1 MRTPE
6 SWSEEI
12 YKSCHSPVMGRA
24 TVKPEF
30 VRRIQDDATHELIA
44 ALQWAMA
51 KEPSPCRCM
60 DFTTPPHV
68 CVAHKALA
76 AAMANATLSHEEG
89 RKEKL

>member
-12 YKSCHSPVMGRA
+12 YKCCHSPVIGRA
-24 TVKPEF
+24 SVNPEF
-30 VRRIQDDATHELIA
+30 VRRIQADANQELID
-44 ALQWAMA
+44 ALEWALA

-60 DFTTPPHV
+60 NFAL

-76 AAMANATLSHEEG
+76 AAMANDKLTDSHP
-89 RKEKL
+89 

>member
-6 SWSEEI
+6 SWPEEI
-12 YKSCHSPVMGRA
+12 YKACRSPVMGRA

-30 VRRIQDDATHELIA
+30 VRHIQADATNELIA
-44 ALQWAMA
+44 ALEWTLA

-60 DFTTPPHV
+60 EFATPLHV

-76 AAMANATLSHEEG
+76 AAMANAEVTEG
-89 RKEKL
+89 QDSRLTD